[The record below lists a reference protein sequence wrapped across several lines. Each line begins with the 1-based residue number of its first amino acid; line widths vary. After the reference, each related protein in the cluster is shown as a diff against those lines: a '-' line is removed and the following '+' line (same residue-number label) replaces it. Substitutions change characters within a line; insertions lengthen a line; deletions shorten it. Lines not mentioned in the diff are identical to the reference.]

1 MPLSEEHEDEV
12 TKLIYREQNWLVIED
27 IHMAKPSWLQ
37 NLTKM
42 LAKRQS
48 TKGMFSI
55 KRVSFTIN
63 W

>member
-1 MPLSEEHEDEV
+1 MPLNEEHEDEV

-37 NLTKM
+37 NLTRM

-48 TKGMFSI
+48 TKGIRNI
-55 KRVSFTIN
+55 KNVN
-63 W
+63 NDNNN